1 MFIILSWFDFPD
13 VSLVLN
19 EDGKARFFPT
29 HAEAERFAESELTM
43 SWQIIE
49 L

>member
-1 MFIILSWFDFPD
+1 MFIILSWLDFPD

-19 EDGKARFFPT
+19 EDGKARVFPT
-29 HAEAERFAESELTM
+29 HAEAERFAESELAFN
-43 SWQIIE
+43 WKIIE

>member
-1 MFIILSWFDFPD
+1 MFIILSWFDFSD

-19 EDGKARFFPT
+19 EDGKARLFST
-29 HAEAERFAESELTM
+29 HAEAEHFAESELTM
-43 SWQIIE
+43 NWQIIE